1 MSQSVTNLSV
11 LGLDIAFRAGADM
24 ERVRR
29 AARLVEERF
38 AEQKL
43 RARGGQS
50 KESLLIFLALGFAD
64 DLLQSEKKQDAV
76 HKRIAS
82 LLTKI
87 EEFE

>member
-76 HKRIAS
+76 RERIAS

>member
-1 MSQSVTNLSV
+1 
-11 LGLDIAFRAGADM
+11 M
-24 ERVRR
+24 ERVQR

-76 HKRIAS
+76 QERIAS
-82 LLTKI
+82 LLTQI
-87 EEFE
+87 EEFECVVPWSVRDLCLGANLTSI

>member
-1 MSQSVTNLSV
+1 
-11 LGLDIAFRAGADM
+11 M
-24 ERVRR
+24 ERVRS

-64 DLLQSEKKQDAV
+64 DLLQSEKKQDAA
-76 HKRIAS
+76 HRRIAS

>member
-1 MSQSVTNLSV
+1 
-11 LGLDIAFRAGADM
+11 M

-64 DLLQSEKKQDAV
+64 DLLQSEKERDAV
-76 HKRIAS
+76 RERIAS
-82 LLTKI
+82 VLTKI